1 MEHKTII
8 QDVINNIEGCEDLAS
23 EKIKTLVNNEKV
35 MSKDIEES
43 LGVIEAV
50 ENAKEEESFKAHKDA
65 SLITG
70 VVSLPLISTQLL
82 NYGLTLDDKSIVELT
97 IKLVALMFT
106 YRLSYMVKDHIT
118 LKAKS
123 KEICGSYKAYID
135 EQKKFKKNT
144 HDANK
149 TLSDLDY
156 IKKEKEKLNY
166 YKERFYLYL
175 ENKNFTNSK
184 NLTEQVMKANH
195 KVNKLTRKLSTI
207 QPNNNEFIDFN

>member
-1 MEHKTII
+1 
-8 QDVINNIEGCEDLAS
+8 
-23 EKIKTLVNNEKV
+23 
-35 MSKDIEES
+35 
-43 LGVIEAV
+43 
-50 ENAKEEESFKAHKDA
+50 
-65 SLITG
+65 
-70 VVSLPLISTQLL
+70 
-82 NYGLTLDDKSIVELT
+82 
-97 IKLVALMFT
+97 
-106 YRLSYMVKDHIT
+106 MVKDHIT